1 MTTIPVEFLR
11 AVKLLVELD
20 ELLLDDAEAEVEAL
34 VRQEEDVRYE
44 VEAGRVR
51 LPLLLA
57 LRRRRGNEAG
67 LFSDVPITLIKV

>member
-1 MTTIPVEFLR
+1 MTIIPVEFLR

-51 LPLLLA
+51 LPLLLT